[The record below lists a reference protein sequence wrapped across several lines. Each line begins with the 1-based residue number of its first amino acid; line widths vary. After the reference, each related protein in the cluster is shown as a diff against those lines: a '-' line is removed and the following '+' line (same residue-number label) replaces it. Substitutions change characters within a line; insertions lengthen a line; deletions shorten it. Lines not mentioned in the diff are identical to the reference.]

1 MKRVSQYQAQ
11 KQLIKDALREVA
23 TIKPA
28 VVTSVK
34 GQFINARPLTKTKY
48 RKGPQEYAP
57 EVFNVPLMVYSG
69 GGAYISVP
77 VKAGDMV
84 ILLFSDRD
92 TGGLMETSIN
102 VSSDGFDANFVDPLR
117 YYPLVAIPCFYT
129 APDAVSVDPSKITII
144 NGSSRITVDQDGD
157 VDIESAANINVSSS
171 GNIDVEATGNV
182 DITGTLI
189 NLNGG

>member
-1 MKRVSQYQAQ
+1 MKRVSPYQAQ

-34 GQFINARPLTKTKY
+34 GQFINARPLTKTRY
-48 RKGPQEYAP
+48 RKGDQEYAP
-57 EVFNVPLMVYSG
+57 EVFSVPLMVYSG
-69 GGAYISVP
+69 GGAVISVP

-92 TGGLMETSIN
+92 TGDLMDTSIN
-102 VSSDGFDANFVDPLR
+102 TSSDGFDANFVDPLK
-117 YYPLVAIPCFYT
+117 YYPLVAIPCFYSI
-129 APDAVSVDPSKITII
+129 PDAVSVDSKKITII
-144 NGSSRITVDQDGD
+144 NGSSKIEVDKDGD
-157 VDIESAANINVSSS
+157 IEIESASNITVNAS
-171 GNIDVEATGNV
+171 GNV
-182 DITGTLI
+182 DVTGTLI

>member
-1 MKRVSQYQAQ
+1 MKKVSSFQAQ
-11 KQLIKDALREVA
+11 KQLIKDSLREVA

-28 VVTSVK
+28 VVTAVK
-34 GQFINARPLTKTKY
+34 GQFINARPLTKTRY

-57 EVFNVPLMVYSG
+57 EVFDVPLMVYSG
-69 GGAYISVP
+69 GGATISVP

-92 TGGLMETSIN
+92 TGDLMNSSISA
-102 VSSDGFDANFVDPLR
+102 SSDGFDANFVDPLK

-129 APDAVSVDPSKITII
+129 IPDAVSVDPTKITVI
-144 NGSSRITVDQDGD
+144 NGGSQITVDKDGD
-157 VDIESAANINVSSS
+157 IEVTSAAAVNITATGDVS
-171 GNIDVEATGNV
+171 VEATGNV
-182 DITGTLI
+182 DVTGTLI